1 MELKA
6 FDILLCRTPVFSVQ
20 DDLEEKWDELK
31 TMIRDSSPPLFEI
44 IKDLDYPQLKSAGK
58 KINYSIWKYF
68 NRARFRATPF
78 GRFAAFS
85 AINLKNAGCH
95 KLVLEQK
102 LYTLDLIDW
111 GAKDDHLNDFRKVLK
126 YTEWFQINSSIY
138 RVGSELRFIRFKNNC
153 FEIGSVTTFP
163 ELDTILK
170 NCTDKIRKADLYSV
184 IQSAHALNIKDV
196 DILLEQM
203 LTLQLLLCDRLPNI
217 TGEDYFKRLSVKK
230 GKTHIN
236 YTIAER
242 KVQSGGFDLRRVRN
256 IPNLIRFLQA
266 NLPSIENEALSD
278 FKHAFLKK
286 FEQSAIPL
294 LIAMDPEL
302 GVGYKNLAHPV
313 QELDLI
319 EVVNKFKHLPDSSK
333 ADGYTKL
340 HNFLLNA
347 MLSGTEIKLEN
358 FINQKDINP
367 LPLPN
372 SLSVMLHLY
381 NDQPVIE
388 SIGGSTANALTGRF
402 TMASQGLTQSGLHI
416 SGLESDANPDLIFFD
431 IAYQAEKEV
440 DNVNRRKQLY
450 SYELPI
456 LTWSC
461 HQTTLRL
468 DDIMVAIRNSEII
481 LWSKK
486 YDKRLIPR
494 IPSAYNYGRSD
505 LSVYRFLCDLQH
517 QAIKSDLSFNFQH
530 FFPDLVRYPRVSY
543 KDIIVSPA
551 MWLIPENIKK
561 LSNSDDT
568 KNSIL
573 QLKAWFQT
581 QAIDFYVKSGLSDQK
596 LCFNPND
603 DSDLIALLSY
613 FRQNQSG
620 NIYISEALF
629 PEKPE
634 VSNITGK
641 PYIAEYILNY
651 GHSDNV
657 YKSNFLIHEKISTS
671 PGNILPGGDWL
682 YFEIY
687 CHPSRSNE
695 ILLNQIDEFMKDSQE
710 QICKWFFIRYDDP
723 KPHLRLRLQLVDSS
737 FGYRI
742 INNLNT
748 FLEKDFNAGLISD
761 IQIKTYYREIERY
774 GAGRIDLVEEFFFLD
789 SLNAKLLLANRYST
803 IQLYSIALNLFQR
816 LFKVCFNSTDLAID
830 FATTMA
836 DTFKNEFSLDHQ
848 SLKRI
853 NESFQ
858 EHKLALS
865 DTVTKSLPDLSSSY
879 TRLLLKI
886 LSDCESEQQRTKI
899 IADLLHM
906 HINRLFDSNQRS
918 HETIIYQYLVKLL
931 KAKRAAIVILQEF
944 PAER

>member
-6 FDILLCRTPVFSVQ
+6 FDILLCRTPVFSVE
-20 DDLEEKWDELK
+20 DDLDEKWDELK

-44 IKDLDYPQLKSAGK
+44 IKDLDYRQLKSAGK

-68 NRARFRATPF
+68 NRARFRATPY

-85 AINLKNAGCH
+85 TVHLKNGECPSLVLKH
-95 KLVLEQK
+95 KLN
-102 LYTLDLIDW
+102 TLDLIDW
-111 GAKDDHLNDFRKVLK
+111 GAKDCQINGFRKVLK
-126 YTEWFQINSSIY
+126 YAEWFQINSSIY
-138 RVGSELRFIRFKNNC
+138 RVRSELRFIRFKNDC

-163 ELDTILK
+163 ELDTILEHCIK
-170 NCTDKIRKADLYSV
+170 RIQKRDLYRVMKSG
-184 IQSAHALNIKDV
+184 HELNIKDV

-203 LTLQLLLCDRLPNI
+203 LTLQLILCDRLPNI

-230 GKTHIN
+230 ETTHIN

-242 KVQSGGFDLRRVRN
+242 KVESGGFDLNRVRN

-266 NLPSIENEALSD
+266 NLPPAENGVLSD

-302 GVGYKNLAHPV
+302 GVGYKNLAHSV
-313 QELDLI
+313 EDLDLI
-319 EVVNKFKHLPDSSK
+319 EVVNKSKRLPESNDAIS
-333 ADGYTKL
+333 YTKL

-347 MLSGTEIKLEN
+347 MLSGTEIKLDN
-358 FINQKDINP
+358 FTNQRDIDH

-372 SLSVMLHLY
+372 SLSVMLRLY
-381 NDQPVIE
+381 NEQPVIE
-388 SIGGSTANALTGRF
+388 SIGGCTANALTGRF
-402 TMASQGLTQSGLHI
+402 TMASDELTLSGQHI
-416 SGLESDANPDLIFFD
+416 SSSESDANPDLIFFD

-450 SYELPI
+450 PYELPI

-461 HQTTLRL
+461 HQATLCL
-468 DDIMVAIRNSEII
+468 DDILVAIRNSEII

-517 QAIKSDLSFNFQH
+517 QGIKSDLSFNFQH
-530 FFPDLVRYPRVSY
+530 FFPNLVHYPRVTY
-543 KDIIVSPA
+543 KNIIVSPA

-561 LSNSDDT
+561 LWNSDDT

-573 QLKAWFQT
+573 QLKSWFQN
-581 QAIDFYVKSGLSDQK
+581 QAINFYVKSGISDQK
-596 LCFNPND
+596 LCFNPNE

-620 NIYISEALF
+620 DIYISEALF
-629 PEKPE
+629 TEKSE
-634 VSNITGK
+634 VSDIKGK

-651 GHSDNV
+651 GHSDRV
-657 YKSNFLIHEKISTS
+657 YKGNYLIIEKTRTLPS
-671 PGNILPGGDWL
+671 NILPGGDWL

-695 ILLNQIDEFMKDSQE
+695 ILLNQIDEFIKDSQE
-710 QICKWFFIRYDDP
+710 QISKWFFIRYDDP
-723 KPHLRLRLQLVDSS
+723 KPHLRLRIQLVDSS
-737 FGYRI
+737 FGYQI
-742 INNLNT
+742 IKNLNSV
-748 FLEKDFNAGLISD
+748 LETDFHTGLISD

-774 GAGRIDLVEEFFFLD
+774 GADRIKFVEEFFFLD
-789 SLNAKLLLANRYST
+789 SLNVKLLLANRHTT
-803 IQLYSIALNLFQR
+803 IQLYSTALNLFQN
-816 LFKVCFNSTDLAID
+816 LFKLCFNSIDVEID
-830 FATTMA
+830 FATNMA
-836 DTFKNEFSLDHQ
+836 DAFKNEFNLDHQ
-848 SLKRI
+848 SLKKI
-853 NESFQ
+853 NQSFQ
-858 EHKLALS
+858 DHKLALS
-865 DTVTKSLPDLSSSY
+865 DTGGKSLSDLSSSY
-879 TRLLLKI
+879 TKVLLNI
-886 LSDCESEQQRTKI
+886 LNDCDSEHQRTKI

-906 HINRLFDSNQRS
+906 HINRLFDSHQRS
-918 HETIIYQYLVKLL
+918 HEAIIYQYLVKLL
-931 KAKRAAIVILQEF
+931 KAKQAALANLQEF